1 MKLNILGIREWD
13 IYGLQCWGGGHLPRL
28 NGWGIYDLKGGAVMK
43 KYIAVSF
50 GPKKMLVFGGVP
62 FLIIA

>member
-1 MKLNILGIREWD
+1 MAYNVG
-13 IYGLQCWGGGHLPRL
+13 GGGGGGGGGHLPHL